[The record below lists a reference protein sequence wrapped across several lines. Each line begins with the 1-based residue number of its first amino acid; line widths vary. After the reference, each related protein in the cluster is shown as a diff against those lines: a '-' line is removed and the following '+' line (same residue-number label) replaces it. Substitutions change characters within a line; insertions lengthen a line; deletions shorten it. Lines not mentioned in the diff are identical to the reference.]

1 MPIDE
6 NIKILEDDNKNVSD
20 RQLIMDKFIDK
31 YKQNKKN
38 NILSP
43 FYNEVIVIDEVHN
56 LISQI
61 SNKRGPSTLF
71 YDWIINSVD
80 TKLIFLSGT
89 PIINEPSEIAYLFN
103 MLKGKIDV
111 YDFVLNTT
119 GDVEEISTKLK
130 EIFYGKISCIEQLN
144 VKKYKGKI
152 VVSIIKTNTNFS
164 NILDEDNI
172 VKTIKYGEYSFS
184 DFIKQVY
191 SGLHKFIDPK
201 SIYLHIKNYNL
212 YLNLNK

>member
-6 NIKILEDDNKNVSD
+6 NIQILEDDNKNVSD

-43 FYNEVIVIDEVHN
+43 FYNEVIVIDGDNN

-61 SNKRGPSTLF
+61 SNKRGPLLF

-80 TKLIFLSGT
+80 TKLIFLHGT
-89 PIINEPSEIAYLFN
+89 PIINEHVLAYLFN

-111 YDFVLNTT
+111 YDFVLNTN
-119 GDVEEISTKLK
+119 GDVEEISTNLK
-130 EIFYGKISCIEQLN
+130 KYFMSKCTCIEQLN
-144 VKKYKGKI
+144 VKN
-152 VVSIIKTNTNFS
+152 IK
-164 NILDEDNI
+164 
-172 VKTIKYGEYSFS
+172 VK
-184 DFIKQVY
+184 
-191 SGLHKFIDPK
+191 L
-201 SIYLHIKNYNL
+201 
-212 YLNLNK
+212 

>member
-1 MPIDE
+1 M
-6 NIKILEDDNKNVSD
+6 NSCT
-20 RQLIMDKFIDK
+20 LIHCITCT
-31 YKQNKKN
+31 
-38 NILSP
+38 LSSNHSC
-43 FYNEVIVIDEVHN
+43 FHN

-61 SNKRGPSTLF
+61 TNKRGPSILF

-111 YDFVLNTT
+111 YDFVLNTN
-119 GDVEEISTKLK
+119 GDVDEITTKLK

-152 VVSIIKTNTNFS
+152 VVSIIKTNTNF
-164 NILDEDNI
+164 NL
-172 VKTIKYGEYSFS
+172 
-184 DFIKQVY
+184 FIAGKLAY
-191 SGLHKFIDPK
+191 
-201 SIYLHIKNYNL
+201 YLQTQCKIWVATKNEWHL
-212 YLNLNK
+212 RETCICPQK